1 MMAIVN
7 IGVGLL
13 IGYTIDFMINT
24 YQDMLGGVALPAISE
39 LVLSVSWWPY
49 IFTGVGILGAVV
61 SGTTKIES
69 RVLSHALCI
78 ILMLQVMGLAL
89 TAFGLCAPMYIPTPR
104 LLP

>member
-1 MMAIVN
+1 MGLVN

-13 IGYTIDFMINT
+13 VVHTVDFMAIT
-24 YQDMLGGVALPAISE
+24 YEDMIGVGRPLPPAAE
-39 LVLSVSWWPY
+39 LVISVPWWPY

-61 SGTTKIES
+61 SATTKIES

-78 ILMLQVMGLAL
+78 ILMLQVMGLVL
-89 TAFGLCAPMYIPTPR
+89 TVFALCAPMYIPTPK